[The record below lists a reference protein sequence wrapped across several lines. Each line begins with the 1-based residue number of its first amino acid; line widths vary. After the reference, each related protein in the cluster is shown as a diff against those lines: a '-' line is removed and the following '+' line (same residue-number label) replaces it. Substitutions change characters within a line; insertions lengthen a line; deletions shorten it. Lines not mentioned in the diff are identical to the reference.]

1 MQVLWQTI
9 LSSAPAYLQRL
20 QGDGQVERINIHEI
34 DAGEFAEAAAAPGLK
49 QTVLSENGSNALT
62 LNQIASPFVL
72 TGSEGPE

>member
-1 MQVLWQTI
+1 M
-9 LSSAPAYLQRL
+9 
-20 QGDGQVERINIHEI
+20 ERINIHEI